1 MDLRYLALPAALLS
15 GVIGYGALHRYY
27 TSHPP
32 AYRSD
37 DGHGPD
43 YGSSEWQAGIDH
55 TIRYRSKVG
64 GIAIGLLAFSAVF
77 TLCPRPEWR
86 E

>member
-1 MDLRYLALPAALLS
+1 MDLRYLALPAAILF
-15 GVIGYGALHRYY
+15 GVIGYASLHHY
-27 TSHPP
+27 SP

-37 DGHGPD
+37 DGHGPA
-43 YGSSEWQAGIDH
+43 YGSPEWQAGIDH

-64 GIAIGLLAFSAVF
+64 AIAFWPFSFAAVF